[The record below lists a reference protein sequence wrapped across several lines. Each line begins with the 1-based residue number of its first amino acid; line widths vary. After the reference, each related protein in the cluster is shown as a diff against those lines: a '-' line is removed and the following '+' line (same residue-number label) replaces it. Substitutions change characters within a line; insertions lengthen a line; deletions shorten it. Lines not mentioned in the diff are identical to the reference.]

1 MSPTAVKTLVG
12 SSKATVLVL
21 VVGLYIV
28 AMKTLTPEQVE
39 SLRQLLVWL
48 VPGWMVAHAG
58 EKGAKALAN
67 GKAAISVPSFA
78 VLDTTDA
85 LSAETV
91 TETTD
96 A

>member
-1 MSPTAVKTLVG
+1 MSITAIKTLVG

-28 AMKTLTPEQVE
+28 AMKTLTLEQVE

-48 VPGWMVAHAG
+48 VPGWMGAHAV
-58 EKGAKALAN
+58 EKGAKHLAN
-67 GKAAISVPSFA
+67 GKAISVPSFA
-78 VLDTTDA
+78 VLDTADA
-85 LSAETV
+85 PSAETV